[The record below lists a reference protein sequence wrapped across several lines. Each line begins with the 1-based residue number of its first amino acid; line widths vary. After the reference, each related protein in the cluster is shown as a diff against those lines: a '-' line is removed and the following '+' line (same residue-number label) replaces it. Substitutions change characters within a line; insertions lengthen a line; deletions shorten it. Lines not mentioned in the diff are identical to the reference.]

1 MHRWNYDY
9 KEIQSNIEDYK
20 RKLRVKPLPKDVI
33 GVEDPIWY
41 DGIFCYQTPDWKRYS
56 TRAHIPLEKNE
67 MCRYW
72 YIYKVK
78 QIIDWDGPYNYH
90 YEILSK
96 RVDE

>member
-1 MHRWNYDY
+1 MIRPWD
-9 KEIQSNIEDYK
+9 KE
-20 RKLRVKPLPKDVI
+20 LPDDI
-33 GVEDPIWY
+33 IWIEDPIWY
-41 DGIFCYQTPDWKRYS
+41 DGICMYQDSKWNKYS
-56 TRAHIPLEKNE
+56 TRAYLPLDDDE

-96 RVDE
+96 RLDSSD